1 MMKMELHRKK
11 WDHYTEKEIPFI
23 EANRQALFH
32 RLYIDFM
39 ISRTDIN
46 SVLEVG
52 PGQLVEYA
60 EIKKLRPL
68 KYDVVEISTAFIKYC
83 QKHYPEIGIV
93 QSQIEQLPRLKYAYD
108 LVRLCDVIE
117 HTSPVQAAIKN
128 IITCAKNFH
137 ITMFKWM
144 SGGPE
149 LHPSDIRKD
158 GKGHTYYST
167 KFPLK
172 QIMKEIEKYGKIET
186 ATFIKE
192 ETNTLVE
199 FTEFWDKNR
208 FDKLPSMPNSRRVRF
223 IMTGRRY

>member
-1 MMKMELHRKK
+1 MHRDKWSHYPEKK
-11 WDHYTEKEIPFI
+11 IAFI
-23 EANRQALFH
+23 EANKKALFH
-32 RLYIDFM
+32 KLYIDFLAK
-39 ISRTDIN
+39 RTDIN
-46 SVLEVG
+46 SVIEIG
-52 PGQLVEYA
+52 PGQLVEYPM
-60 EIKKLRPL
+60 IKILRPL
-68 KYDVVEISTAFIKYC
+68 KYDVVEISTSFIEYC
-83 QKHYPEIGIV
+83 RKHYPEIGIRQV
-93 QSQIEQLPRLKYAYD
+93 QIERFTNSVYDYD

-117 HTSPVQAAIKN
+117 HTSPVQDAIRN

-144 SGGPE
+144 TGGTG

-172 QIMKEIEKYGKIET
+172 HIMIEIEKYGKIET
-186 ATFIKE
+186 ATFIEE

-208 FDKLPSMPNSRRVRF
+208 FDHIPALSNSRRVRF
-223 IMTGRRY
+223 VMTGRRF